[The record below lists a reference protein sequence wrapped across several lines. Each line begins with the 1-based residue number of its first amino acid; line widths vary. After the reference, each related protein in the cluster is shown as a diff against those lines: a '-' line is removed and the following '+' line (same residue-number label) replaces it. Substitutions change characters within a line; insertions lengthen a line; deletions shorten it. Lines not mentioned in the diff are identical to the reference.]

1 MSEVQQYLEGRT
13 HLMRNDFPKV
23 FGIDYRTFENY
34 YVTASKNEDRRIS
47 KFKIEILKIPRNKRV
62 KKLFKTNQVIEF
74 LALHGV
80 YPRKE
85 FKTKKASVS
94 AEA

>member
-1 MSEVQQYLEGRT
+1 MSLVQQYLEDKPYLIRS
-13 HLMRNDFPKV
+13 DFPKV

-34 YVTASKNEDRRIS
+34 YVMAPKNDDRRIS
-47 KFKIEILKIPRNKRV
+47 KMKIEIIKIPKNKMV